1 MLMSVIR
8 NLKVAAAIYVSI
20 AQEATTASVQ
30 MDSKCHK
37 TTRLVDVQKVSRSR
51 SIGQCAWV
59 SSNTKTV
66 AGKKEDNSINC
77 SSSYLAELI
86 RMAGKPLKTSLD
98 NSLLVFQNI
107 CETILTLETL
117 VDSVHFIALPFTFR
131 IKRKNQSFLVK
142 WRQRMFNEKRDRWAD
157 I

>member
-20 AQEATTASVQ
+20 AQEVTTASVQ

-51 SIGQCAWV
+51 STGQCAWV

-66 AGKKEDNSINC
+66 TGKK
-77 SSSYLAELI
+77 
-86 RMAGKPLKTSLD
+86 RG
-98 NSLLVFQNI
+98 QQ
-107 CETILTLETL
+107 
-117 VDSVHFIALPFTFR
+117 H
-131 IKRKNQSFLVK
+131 
-142 WRQRMFNEKRDRWAD
+142 
-157 I
+157 